1 MIQLTDVELM
11 RGGTSLVTGANVR
24 VAPGEK
30 VAVIGPNGAG
40 KSSLFQLFLGQL
52 QPDHG
57 TLAIPAHWRIA
68 HMHQETPGLNRSAVD
83 FVLDGL
89 TEWRSLQAAITDA
102 EQTGDNQRL
111 ATLHGRMDDIQGYQV
126 QHEAEIILL
135 GLGFVPTDF
144 GRPVAD
150 FSGGWRVR
158 LNLAQTLIKPSDLLL
173 LDEPTNHL
181 DLETVYWLQSRLL
194 AYEGT
199 LLLISHDRDFLDAVA
214 NRVISF
220 EHGELRVY
228 QGNYS
233 QYERQRAE
241 RRAQQ
246 QAEFEKQQARKAEM
260 EQFVARFRYQAN
272 KAKQAQSRLKAL
284 EKMALMAPAQ
294 ADSPFSFRFSA
305 GDKVSSPLIALTD
318 ASLGYGERTVLND
331 LQLNLY
337 PGMRIGLLGK
347 NGAGKS
353 TLIRHLSGDL
363 PVKNGTSTRGMHY
376 YPGYFAQHQ
385 VDELDDQASPLLHL
399 QRQAPE
405 AREQQLRNF
414 LGGFNFSGDSVSD
427 PVGPMSGG
435 EKARLALA
443 LIAWE
448 NPNLLL
454 LDEPTNHL
462 DLTMRAALTEAL
474 QAYEGAVIVVSH
486 DRFLMESTVDEFWL
500 VADGHVRPYDGDL
513 ASYLEALTAP
523 QPKAAESEEAQQT
536 TQTVDRKANKRAEA
550 EARRRLSPLK
560 KQADKAA
567 AAVESAQAN
576 LDQIND
582 RLADTGLYESARK
595 AELQALLEEQA
606 IAQQTLNDAEAQWM
620 AAEEA
625 LEAAQHA

>member
-1 MIQLTDVELM
+1 MIQFSDLELM
-11 RGGTSLVTGANVR
+11 RGGLPLFSGADLR
-24 VAPGEK
+24 IAPGEK

-40 KSSLFQLFLGQL
+40 KSSLFQLLLGSL
-52 QPDHG
+52 HPDQG
-57 TLAIPAHWRIA
+57 RLDIPAHWRLA
-68 HMHQETPGLNRSAVD
+68 HMSQETPGLGRSAVD

-89 TEWRSLQAAITDA
+89 VEWRELQRAIAEA
-102 EQTGDNQRL
+102 EQAGDHDALGR
-111 ATLHGRMDDIQGYQV
+111 LHGQMDDIQGYQV

-135 GLGFVPTDF
+135 GLGFLESDF
-144 GRPVAD
+144 DRPVSA

-158 LNLAQTLIKPSDLLL
+158 LNLAQTLIKRSDLLL

-181 DLETVYWLQSRLL
+181 DLETVHWLQSRLR

-214 NRVISF
+214 NRVVSF
-220 EHGELRVY
+220 EGGELWAY

-233 QYERQRAE
+233 SYERQRAE

-246 QAEFEKQQARKAEM
+246 AVEYEKQQARKAEM

-284 EKMALMAPAQ
+284 EKMTLSAPAR
-294 ADSPFSFRFSA
+294 AESPFTFRFSA
-305 GDKVSSPLIALTD
+305 GDKVSNPLITLTD
-318 ASLGYGERTVLND
+318 ASLGYGDTPVLEY
-331 LQLNLY
+331 LQVSLY

-353 TLIRHLSGDL
+353 TLIKHLSGRL
-363 PVKNGTSTRGMHY
+363 NTMAGTSVQGLHY

-385 VDELDDQASPLLHL
+385 VDELDDDASPLLHL
-399 QRQAPE
+399 QRQAPQ
-405 AREQQLRNF
+405 AREQTLRNF
-414 LGGFNFSGDSVSD
+414 LGGFNFQGERVDE
-427 PVGPMSGG
+427 PVAPFSGG

-448 NPNLLL
+448 QPNVLL

-500 VADGHVRPYDGDL
+500 VADHRVRPYDGDL
-513 ASYLEALTAP
+513 MTYLQSLSAPEARPMEAE
-523 QPKAAESEEAQQT
+523 QRRAESP
-536 TQTVDRKANKRAEA
+536 VDRKAEKRAQA
-550 EARRRLSPLK
+550 EARKRLSPLK

-567 AAVESAQAN
+567 AEVERWQSE
-576 LDQIND
+576 LDTINGE
-582 RLADTGLYESARK
+582 LADSGLYESERK
-595 AELQALLEEQA
+595 DELQALLNRQA
-606 IAQQTLNDAEAQWM
+606 SAQKALNQAEADWM
-620 AAEEA
+620 TAEEA
-625 LEAAQHA
+625 LEAAQV

>member
-1 MIQLTDVELM
+1 MIQLNDVELM
-11 RGGTSLVTGANVR
+11 RGGTPLVTGASVR

-52 QPDHG
+52 QADHG
-57 TLAIPAHWRIA
+57 TLAIPSHWRIA
-68 HMHQETPGLNRSAVD
+68 HMHQETPGLSRSAVD

-89 TEWRSLQAAITDA
+89 TEWRTLQEDIA
-102 EQTGDNQRL
+102 EAERAGDNQRL

-135 GLGFVPTDF
+135 GLGFALTDF
-144 GRPVAD
+144 DRPVAD

-214 NRVISF
+214 NRVLSF
-220 EHGELRVY
+220 EHGELRAY

-260 EQFVARFRYQAN
+260 EQFVARFRYQAT
-272 KAKQAQSRLKAL
+272 KARQAQSRLKAL

-294 ADSPFSFRFSA
+294 ADSPFTFRFSA

-318 ASLGYGERTVLND
+318 ASLGYGGRTVLSD

-385 VDELDDQASPLLHL
+385 VDELDDEASPLLHL
-399 QRQAPE
+399 QRQAPA

-523 QPKAAESEEAQQT
+523 QPKSGESEET
-536 TQTVDRKANKRAEA
+536 DRTPPTVDRKANKRAEA

-560 KQADKAA
+560 KQAEKAA
-567 AAVESAQAN
+567 AAVETAQAT

-582 RLADTGLYESARK
+582 RLADAGLYESARK
-595 AELQALLEEQA
+595 TELQGLLEEQA
-606 IAQQTLNDAEAQWM
+606 TAQQTLNDAEAQWM

-625 LEAAQHA
+625 LEAAQDA

>member
-1 MIQLTDVELM
+1 MIQLNDVELM
-11 RGGTSLVTGANVR
+11 RGGTPLVTGASVR

-52 QPDHG
+52 QADHG
-57 TLAIPAHWRIA
+57 TLAIPSHWRIA
-68 HMHQETPGLNRSAVD
+68 HMHQETPGLSRSAVD

-89 TEWRSLQAAITDA
+89 TEWRTLQEDIA
-102 EQTGDNQRL
+102 EAERAGDNQRL

-135 GLGFVPTDF
+135 GLGFALTDF
-144 GRPVAD
+144 DRPVAD

-214 NRVISF
+214 NRVLSF
-220 EHGELRVY
+220 EHGELRAY

-260 EQFVARFRYQAN
+260 EQFVARFRYQAT
-272 KAKQAQSRLKAL
+272 KARQAQSRLKAL

-294 ADSPFSFRFSA
+294 ADSPFTFRFSA

-318 ASLGYGERTVLND
+318 ASLGYGGRTVLSD

-385 VDELDDQASPLLHL
+385 VDELDDEASPLLHL
-399 QRQAPE
+399 QRQAPA

-523 QPKAAESEEAQQT
+523 QPKSGESEET
-536 TQTVDRKANKRAEA
+536 DRTPPTVDRKANKRAEA
-550 EARRRLSPLK
+550 ESRRRLSPLK
-560 KQADKAA
+560 KQAEKAA
-567 AAVESAQAN
+567 AAVETAQAT

-582 RLADTGLYESARK
+582 RLADAGLYESARK
-595 AELQALLEEQA
+595 TELQGLLEEQA
-606 IAQQTLNDAEAQWM
+606 TAQQTLNDAEAQWM

-625 LEAAQHA
+625 LEAAQDA